1 MRLTVFFVLG
11 VSLFAQAD
19 LLVVG
24 SGPAGLA
31 AALEAARAGLT
42 VTVVERNS
50 IFGGHAVISSG
61 GLALIGTPLQRQRNI
76 VDTPEIAQRD
86 FQTWGDDA
94 AAAWVKSY
102 TENSKTALFD
112 WMAAIGTEF
121 VSVSPNGGG
130 SSVPRFHSPRE
141 QGIVLMVP
149 LRRELL
155 RFRNVEFQFNAHVIG
170 LLVDKGLV
178 TGVRVNNLRTNA
190 KSELRA
196 KNVLIATG
204 GFAAN
209 LELVRAS
216 WPKSMVLPERV
227 LVGGGFFAL
236 GEGMEL
242 VKGAGGTSGR
252 LDHQWNYASGLPDP
266 FDETGRRGYFSNAFS
281 AIWVNHTGKRFVK
294 EQHEPKETIPVLV
307 ERAPKGFW
315 AVFDAEG
322 RKGFRIVHAGFTQSR
337 IDAIFGVPGFIKRA
351 DSIEELAREMKTPPE
366 ELAKTVAR
374 FNQLVEEGT
383 DADFDR
389 FNSKSPAFFKP
400 RKILQ
405 PPFYAAPMYILIRK
419 SLGGINVDASCR
431 VLTAEGHPVPGL
443 YAAGEATGFGG
454 LNGKN
459 GIEGAFLGPSLY
471 MGRIAAQ
478 TVAASMS
485 AKPAEPGPK
494 VNIEAPATKPEM
506 AASCRVCHDIPKLT
520 SQKRGGY
527 WHFEESHKIVQQR
540 GLNCTVCHAEMAPY
554 KMETHKIDRGLQTQA
569 CKNCHVNPAMTR
581 PVFAI
586 PRQ

>member
-1 MRLTVFFVLG
+1 MRHTALFVFSTCL
-11 VSLFAQAD
+11 LAQSD

-24 SGPAGLA
+24 AGPAGLA

-50 IFGGHAVISSG
+50 VFGGHAVISSG
-61 GLALIGTPLQRQRNI
+61 GLALVGTPLQEQRKI
-76 VDTPEIAQRD
+76 IDTPEIAQRD
-86 FQTWGDDA
+86 FETWGDDVSA
-94 AAAWVKSY
+94 ALVKSY

-112 WMAAIGTEF
+112 WMTAIGTEF
-121 VSVSPNGGG
+121 VNVSPNGAG
-130 SSVPRFHSPRE
+130 SSVARFHSPRE
-141 QGIVLMVP
+141 QGIGLVVP

-155 RFRNVEFQFNAHVIG
+155 RFPNVEFQFNAHVIG
-170 LLVDKGLV
+170 LLVDKGRV
-178 TGVRVNNLRTNA
+178 TGVRVNNLRTNT

-209 LELVRAS
+209 LDIVRAS
-216 WPKSMVLPERV
+216 WPKSMTLPERV

-242 VKGAGGTSGR
+242 VKMAGGTSGR

-266 FDETGRRGYFSNAFS
+266 FDGTGRRGYFSNALS
-281 AIWVNHTGKRFVK
+281 AIWVNHTGKRFIK
-294 EQHEPKETIPVLV
+294 EQHEPKETIPLLA

-322 RKGFRIVHAGFTQSR
+322 RKGFRIVHAGFTPDR

-351 DSIEELAREMKTPPE
+351 DSIEELARQMKTPPE
-366 ELAKTVAR
+366 ELVKTIAR
-374 FNQLVEEGT
+374 FNQLVDEGA
-383 DADFDR
+383 DLDFDR
-389 FNSKSPAFFKP
+389 FNPKSPAFFKP
-400 RKILQ
+400 RKIMQ
-405 PPFYAAPMYILIRK
+405 PPFYAAPMHILIRK

-431 VLTAEGHPVPGL
+431 VLNAEDRPVPGL

-454 LNGKN
+454 INGKN

-471 MGRIAAQ
+471 MGRVAAQ
-478 TVAASMS
+478 TVAASLS
-485 AKPAEPGPK
+485 AKALEPGPN
-494 VNIEAPATKPEM
+494 VNVEAPAAKPQQ
-506 AASCRVCHDIPKLT
+506 ATSCRVCHDIPKLAA
-520 SQKRGGY
+520 QKRSGY

-540 GLNCTVCHAEMAPY
+540 GLNCMACHAEMAPY
-554 KMETHKIDRGLQTQA
+554 KMETHKIDRGLQTQV
-569 CKNCHVNPAMTR
+569 CRNCHVNPAGAR
-581 PVFAI
+581 PVFAV
-586 PRQ
+586 PQ

>member
-1 MRLTVFFVLG
+1 MRYTALLFFSTAL
-11 VSLFAQAD
+11 LAQSD

-50 IFGGHAVISSG
+50 VFGGHAVISSG
-61 GLALIGTPLQRQRNI
+61 GVALVGTPLQQQRKI
-76 VDTPEIAQRD
+76 VDTPELAQRD

-94 AAAWVKSY
+94 ATAWVKSY

-112 WMAAIGTEF
+112 WMTAIGTEF
-121 VSVSPNGGG
+121 VTVSPNGGG
-130 SSVPRFHSPRE
+130 SSVARFHSPRE
-141 QGIVLMVP
+141 QGIGLVVP

-155 RFRNVEFQFNAHVIG
+155 RFPRVEFQFNAHVIG
-170 LLVDKGLV
+170 LLVENGRV
-178 TGVRVNNLRTNA
+178 TGVRFNNLRTNV

-209 LELVRAS
+209 LDIVRAS
-216 WPKSMVLPERV
+216 WPKSMTLPERV
-227 LVGGGFFAL
+227 LVGGGFFAF

-242 VKGAGGTSGR
+242 VKAAGGTSGR

-266 FDETGRRGYFSNAFS
+266 FDEAGRRGYFTFAGS
-281 AIWVNHTGKRFVK
+281 AIWVNHTGKRFIK
-294 EQHEPKETIPVLV
+294 EQHEPKETIPVLA

-322 RKGFRIVHAGFTQSR
+322 RKAFRIVHAGFTQDR

-351 DSIEELAREMKTPPE
+351 DSIEELARQMKTPPE
-366 ELAKTVAR
+366 DMAKTIAR
-374 FNQLVEEGT
+374 FNQLVDEGT
-383 DADFDR
+383 DVDFGR
-389 FNSKSPAFFKP
+389 FNPASPAFFKP
-400 RKILQ
+400 RKIMQ
-405 PPFYAAPMYILIRK
+405 PPFYAAPMHILIRK

-431 VLTAEGHPVPGL
+431 VLNAEERPVPGL

-454 LNGKN
+454 INGKN

-471 MGRIAAQ
+471 MGRVAAQ
-478 TVAASMS
+478 TIAASLS
-485 AKPAEPGPK
+485 AKPAEPGPTA
-494 VNIEAPATKPEM
+494 NIEAPAAKPEQ
-506 AASCRVCHDIPKLT
+506 AASCRVCHDIPKLAA
-520 SQKRGGY
+520 QKRSGY

-554 KMETHKIDRGLQTQA
+554 KMETHKIDRGWQTQV
-569 CKNCHVNPAMTR
+569 CRNCHVNPAGAR
-581 PVFAI
+581 LLFAV
-586 PRQ
+586 PQ